1 MKKTVNVDDLTGSTF
16 TVSGLDHTSAARF
29 TPIIHP
35 RQGAIIGVPS
45 IQKEFVMNSNDQ
57 IASRSYINL
66 GISFDHTYLDASQA
80 ILFR

>member
-1 MKKTVNVDDLTGSTF
+1 MEVYQYLSLKIVIISSQREITEEILRIRKSIMKKTVNVDDLTGSTF

-45 IQKEFVMNSNDQ
+45 IQRICHE
-57 IASRSYINL
+57 L
-66 GISFDHTYLDASQA
+66 
-80 ILFR
+80 